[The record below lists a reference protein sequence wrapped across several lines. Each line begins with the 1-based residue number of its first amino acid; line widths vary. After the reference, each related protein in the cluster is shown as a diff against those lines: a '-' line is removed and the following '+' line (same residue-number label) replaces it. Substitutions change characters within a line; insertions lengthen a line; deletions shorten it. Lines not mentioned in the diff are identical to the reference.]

1 MSHHGFEPLEDGGNN
16 ERIRKMLNDLQA
28 STAGYRG
35 PIGAYPDG
43 MLTKHDEG
51 SIQFAIGEKDGKVV
65 MDFGSPVAWIGVT
78 PQQAMDIA
86 SALVKSA
93 RKAAA
98 ETGTTVHFTIGG

>member
-1 MSHHGFEPLEDGGNN
+1 MSHHGSEPFDGEHEG
-16 ERIRKMLNDLQA
+16 IRKLLSEMKA
-28 STAGYRG
+28 STSNFRG

-65 MDFGSPVAWIGVT
+65 LDFGAPVAWIGVT

-86 SALVKSA
+86 ATLMKRAREAA
-93 RKAAA
+93 RK
-98 ETGTTVHFTIGG
+98 TGQTVHVTIGG